1 MYKGEVNVKQDDLNT
16 FLKTAEL
23 LKVKG
28 LTGEDSKVAKISYFV
43 LAVLQLCKHIVVN
56 LAGLRLVFPRHK
68 KPAGFGKK
76 T

>member
-28 LTGEDSKVAKISYFV
+28 LTGEDSKV
-43 LAVLQLCKHIVVN
+43 LCRKFSHFTHAIQTHIVGN
-56 LAGLRLVFPRHK
+56 EDK
-68 KPAGFGKK
+68 N
-76 T
+76 

>member
-28 LTGEDSKVAKISYFV
+28 LTGEDSKVDILSTP
-43 LAVLQLCKHIVVN
+43 L
-56 LAGLRLVFPRHK
+56 
-68 KPAGFGKK
+68 
-76 T
+76 

>member
-28 LTGEDSKVAKISYFV
+28 LTGEDSKVCSKFSHFTHAI
-43 LAVLQLCKHIVVN
+43 
-56 LAGLRLVFPRHK
+56 
-68 KPAGFGKK
+68 
-76 T
+76 

>member
-28 LTGEDSKVAKISYFV
+28 LTGEDSKVAKICILSV
-43 LAVLQLCKHIVVN
+43 
-56 LAGLRLVFPRHK
+56 PS
-68 KPAGFGKK
+68 
-76 T
+76 